1 MNSVG
6 IQFVGGPAD
15 GQLLVIPGDPWN
27 PPHVYDQ
34 MANASGRRLVYR
46 REVNPGDDGLLWHYR
61 YDWQASEGTVRPEER
76 HT

>member
-1 MNSVG
+1 MSSAT

-15 GQLLVIPGDPWN
+15 GRLLAIPGD

-34 MANASGRRLVYR
+34 MATPSGHRPVYR
-46 REVNPGDDGLLWHYR
+46 REANPGDDGPLWHYR
-61 YDWQASEGTVRPEER
+61 YDQQESEGTVGPEER

>member
-1 MNSVG
+1 MSSVG

-15 GQLLVIPGDPWN
+15 GQLLVIPADPWN

-34 MANASGRRLVYR
+34 IANANGRLVYR
-46 REVNPGDDGLLWHYR
+46 REVNPGDDGPLWHYH
-61 YDWQASEGTVRPEER
+61 YDRQASEGTAGPEER